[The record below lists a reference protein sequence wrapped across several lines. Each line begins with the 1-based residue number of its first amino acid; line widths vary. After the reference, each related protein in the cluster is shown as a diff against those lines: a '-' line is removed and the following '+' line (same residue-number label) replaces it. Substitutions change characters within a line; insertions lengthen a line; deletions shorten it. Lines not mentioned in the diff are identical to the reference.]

1 MITSAD
7 AERRNLMAN
16 ILKVRSDDAALKHN
30 QKMLASGKTQ
40 TIYVGGHGYEGK
52 IIAINP
58 HPANASH
65 EIEFEY
71 THAWPMS
78 DPRTRREELR

>member
-1 MITSAD
+1 MV
-7 AERRNLMAN
+7 
-16 ILKVRSDDAALKHN
+16 LKVRSDDAALKHN
-30 QKMLASGKTQ
+30 QKMLASGKTT

-58 HPANASH
+58 HPGNASH

-71 THAWPMS
+71 TNTWPMS
-78 DPRTRREELR
+78 DPRTRREEMR